1 MKKILILGSSGLLGS
16 NLFRILKNKYNTSHN
31 GIKKRNLDIN
41 NLSKLDLLIKKKEP
55 DLIINCVAIT
65 NIDDAE
71 KNKKKTYKIN
81 VQLVKNL
88 ILLQKKYKF
97 WFIHFSTDS
106 FYNSAGK
113 NNENSKKYFFNYY
126 SKTKYLSDKIAYK
139 QALVLRTNFFGFSNR
154 KNTFTNFIYKSF
166 KSKKRFYLFN
176 DIFFNAISLH
186 TLSKIIKK
194 IILNNWGQKGI
205 FNLGSKG
212 CISKYNFAILFA
224 KYLKIYNDNYK
235 VIESNK
241 IVKIKRSHNMCMNV
255 KKFEKKFKITLP
267 HIKDELINEAKKNY
281 IK

>member
-16 NLFRILKNKYNTSHN
+16 NLLRILKNKFNTSHN

-139 QALVLRTNFFGFSNR
+139 KALVLRTNFFGFSNR

-235 VIESNK
+235 IIESNK
-241 IVKIKRSHNMCMNV
+241 IVKITRSHNMCMNV

-267 HIKDELINEAKKNY
+267 NIKDELINEAKKNY

>member
-113 NNENSKKYFFNYY
+113 NNENSKKYFLNYY
-126 SKTKYLSDKIAYK
+126 SKTKYLSD
-139 QALVLRTNFFGFSNR
+139 N
-154 KNTFTNFIYKSF
+154 
-166 KSKKRFYLFN
+166 LFP
-176 DIFFNAISLH
+176 
-186 TLSKIIKK
+186 
-194 IILNNWGQKGI
+194 
-205 FNLGSKG
+205 NL
-212 CISKYNFAILFA
+212 
-224 KYLKIYNDNYK
+224 
-235 VIESNK
+235 
-241 IVKIKRSHNMCMNV
+241 
-255 KKFEKKFKITLP
+255 
-267 HIKDELINEAKKNY
+267 
-281 IK
+281 